1 MTDLAISVRG
11 VERSFGDNSR
21 AVHVLCGV
29 DLDVAAGQLVALFGP
44 SGSGKTTL
52 LNLIGT
58 LDMPNHGTIQVAG
71 HDTTRMSARARARFR
86 RKQIGFIFQNDTLL
100 PTYTAQENIDV
111 ALRLRGLGYF
121 ERRKRA
127 RAGLSAVGL
136 SAWVGHLPGELS
148 GGQRQRISIARALAA
163 QPAVILADEP
173 TNGLDARLVRRVLR
187 LFQAIAQQQ
196 GTTFLLVSHD
206 PIVAEFMDASY
217 HLDGGRLSPYGASG
231 RTVEA

>member
-1 MTDLAISVRG
+1 EETGMTDLAISVRG

-86 RKQIGFIFQNDTLL
+86 RKQIGFIFQN
-100 PTYTAQENIDV
+100 
-111 ALRLRGLGYF
+111 
-121 ERRKRA
+121 
-127 RAGLSAVGL
+127 
-136 SAWVGHLPGELS
+136 
-148 GGQRQRISIARALAA
+148 
-163 QPAVILADEP
+163 
-173 TNGLDARLVRRVLR
+173 
-187 LFQAIAQQQ
+187 
-196 GTTFLLVSHD
+196 
-206 PIVAEFMDASY
+206 
-217 HLDGGRLSPYGASG
+217 
-231 RTVEA
+231 